1 MSTDKFTREQ
11 AEHQAEII
19 RAYWRER
26 GYEIDVWIE
35 PVSQSYKSDFAVRSS
50 IRFWTR
56 RPKN

>member
-19 RAYWRER
+19 RAYWQER

-50 IRFWTR
+50 IRF
-56 RPKN
+56 